1 MQYIFL
7 NYFYSMENYV
17 NSEIADILE
26 KICKKRP
33 CCNFGEPFTT
43 AFRILYRGEE
53 EEISAAAY
61 ICSLYLSAVKVK
73 FPTEKLHIF
82 VHRVQEEFKRFY
94 FDCKMYDKII
104 GMIDKERLKEVSL
117 YDSNCNII
125 KAECSYNDI
134 KEALDFYTN
143 R

>member
-1 MQYIFL
+1 MSYIY
-7 NYFYSMENYV
+7 NMENSRGPKV
-17 NSEIADILE
+17 KDILE
-26 KICKKRP
+26 GICKKRP
-33 CCNFGEPFTT
+33 CPNFGEPFTT
-43 AFRILYRGEE
+43 AFKILYSGEE

-94 FDCKMYDKII
+94 FDCKMYDKIT
-104 GMIDKERLKEVSL
+104 GLIDNAMLKQVSL
-117 YDSNCNII
+117 FDSNCNII
-125 KAECSYNDI
+125 NTECSYNDI